1 MRNFCARVK
10 RIGTTPGGYPLHANL
25 LKTSYCEAL
34 ATAARSWPSVFIYPL
49 NQGADLMEHR
59 PYPPDATNPP
69 QSKFPWPLIAVIVAA
84 VLLGVIVAGIPNTN
98 KAAVGKMDNPDLATS
113 QLRLAE

>member
-1 MRNFCARVK
+1 MSFPGRPAHITWNRTSTMKAKLCARVK
-10 RIGTTPGGYPLHANL
+10 RIGTTPGEYPLHANM

-34 ATAARSWPSVFIYPL
+34 ATAARSWPSVFIYAL

-84 VLLGVIVAGIPNTN
+84 VLLGVIVA
-98 KAAVGKMDNPDLATS
+98 V
-113 QLRLAE
+113 